1 MLFITWAFFCVIFLA
16 AYTSNLTATL
26 TVAQLGTSISSLVDL
41 QRGGGLFGAPAG
53 SSIIAYFEHT
63 VDAVVASLVPRMVA
77 YDDADA
83 AVADV
88 RAGKLVVIGAT
99 AESGLASV
107 KDVALI
113 SADHPSAMVTGW
125 SGMFAPAG
133 TPADVVTRLEQAL
146 RAALSDPVV
155 LGMLNNVGMSPSSS
169 VTHDA
174 FVRTVDMDYRRFG
187 AIIKTRGIELQ

>member
-88 RAGKLVVIGAT
+88 RAGKL
-99 AESGLASV
+99 
-107 KDVALI
+107 
-113 SADHPSAMVTGW
+113 
-125 SGMFAPAG
+125 
-133 TPADVVTRLEQAL
+133 
-146 RAALSDPVV
+146 AAYVNDLPVV
-155 LGMLNNVGMSPSSS
+155 QYMAQTPSDTGASNLVRFCLLCFCLCCCS
-169 VTHDA
+169 VA
-174 FVRTVDMDYRRFG
+174 ARG
-187 AIIKTRGIELQ
+187 AAPP